1 MQRAVPPCLH
11 GNNIERSQCQLHL
24 INEPSLEDDRCHS
37 NWLWVTAGR
46 GEGAERGDHHRD
58 IMSHHYGFIEKALL
72 FMILVCLSVFV
83 RTHRHVYLCAFVCIG
98 VRTGVCVC
106 VC

>member
-72 FMILVCLSVFV
+72 FMILVCVCPC
-83 RTHRHVYLCAFVCIG
+83 LC
-98 VRTGVCVC
+98 VRTGMYIFVRLCVFVCVKVC
-106 VC
+106 V